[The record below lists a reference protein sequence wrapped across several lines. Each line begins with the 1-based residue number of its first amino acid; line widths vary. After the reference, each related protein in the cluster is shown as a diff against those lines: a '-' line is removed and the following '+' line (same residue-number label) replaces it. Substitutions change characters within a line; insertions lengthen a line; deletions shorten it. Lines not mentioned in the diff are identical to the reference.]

1 MKTSWNSAKRAAA
14 KVMAAGPWRFRLAR
28 AIAEAS
34 GARFAGVYTC
44 PPGEILEGVHS
55 VYPED
60 MDDILVRV
68 GREILPRIAW
78 TRHGERNPDAQSGTP
93 YFPLDYENGDGTLRN
108 LLGPLMESAGVQ
120 EMIHAAF
127 LAEGKVVG
135 GAALWLPKK
144 RGASA
149 HLEPLG
155 EVALAAGDALER
167 AIGLAR
173 GCAQGASV
181 DPILALEVLTGREL
195 QIARLAARGL
205 TDVNIALTLGISEQT
220 VGAHMRRI
228 FLKLRI
234 NSRLQLAQDPRLH
247 RSAPD

>member
-14 KVMAAGPWRFRLAR
+14 KVTAAGPWRMRLAR
-28 AIAEAS
+28 SLVEAS
-34 GARFAGVYTC
+34 GARFVGVYTC
-44 PPGEILEGVHS
+44 PPGEILDGVHS

-68 GREILPRIAW
+68 SREVLPRIAW
-78 TRHGERNPDAQSGTP
+78 TRHGERNPDAQSGRP
-93 YFPLDYENGDGTLRN
+93 YFPLDYENGDGTLRS

-120 EMIHAAF
+120 EMIHASF

-144 RGASA
+144 RGANA
-149 HLEPLG
+149 LLDPLA
-155 EVALAAGDALER
+155 EVAQVAGDTLER
-167 AIGLAR
+167 AIALAR
-173 GCAQGASV
+173 GCAQGVST
-181 DPILALEVLTGREL
+181 DPILPLEVLTAREL

-234 NSRLQLAQDPRLH
+234 NSRLQLAQDARLH